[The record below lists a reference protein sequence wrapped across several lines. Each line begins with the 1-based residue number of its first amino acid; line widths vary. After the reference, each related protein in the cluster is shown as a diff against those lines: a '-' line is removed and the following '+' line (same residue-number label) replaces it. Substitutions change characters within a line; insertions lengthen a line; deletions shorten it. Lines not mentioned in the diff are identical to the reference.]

1 MDKKIFDIYVDRF
14 AKNDN
19 HQNELEKDSRQLEE
33 LKEFEKTANNL
44 KFLSSVSVDENYFA
58 SILPK
63 FRERQREDRYSFTF
77 KKLAY
82 TSSIAFSMIIML
94 VYSFTYI
101 SKPRSPQLFGLTT
114 TQLSSLSE
122 NSFIASADQFSD
134 TSVNDEDVQ
143 LEIDKAIT
151 QSISNSTVNTNYVM
165 IKSDNDYEK
174 VLSQL
179 NDEDLDIVY
188 DQLQNTKIL

>member
-1 MDKKIFDIYVDRF
+1 MNKKIFEIYDERF
-14 AKNDN
+14 AKDDSHPNDF
-19 HQNELEKDSRQLEE
+19 EKDSQQLEE
-33 LKEFEKTANNL
+33 LKELEKIANKL
-44 KFLSSVSVDENYFA
+44 KFLSSVSVDENYYG

-63 FRERQREDRYSFTF
+63 FRKRQREHRYSFTF

-82 TSSIAFSMIIML
+82 TSSLAFSMLIML

-101 SKPRSPQLFGLTT
+101 SQPRSIQLIGLTT
-114 TQLSSLSE
+114 TQLSPLSE
-122 NSFIASADQFSD
+122 NSYIASADQFSD

-151 QSISNSTVNTNYVM
+151 QSISNSTANTNYVM
-165 IKSDNDYEK
+165 IKSDNDYDK

-179 NDEDLDIVY
+179 NDEDLNNVY